1 MAIYPD
7 ASWTHTED
15 TIGKYF
21 NAVKYSE
28 GGSIW
33 EEVAKAEV
41 NDEPTLIV
49 GIGGLANSTVNQIK
63 EKYIRRINDPQKKIH
78 FMAIDTCRSDL
89 AKLNYLSDSEKF
101 FFDPPASD
109 PYINLIDTV
118 LTESNNKPQIKWCDP
133 NLSTSI

>member
-63 EKYIRRINDPQKKIH
+63 EKYIRRINDPQYPG
-78 FMAIDTCRSDL
+78 CVQS
-89 AKLNYLSDSEKF
+89 
-101 FFDPPASD
+101 PASPAPPRPRSPGRGNFR
-109 PYINLIDTV
+109 PYIRPTDKTHCR
-118 LTESNNKPQIKWCDP
+118 TPRPRRS
-133 NLSTSI
+133 